1 MHVGI
6 ANRFVKTS
14 PSLVLLAFASALISP
29 ALAADKTAR
38 ALLPQVQA
46 EAKKWEAD
54 SVLVNIDTG
63 SASRKGTAPMW
74 TYSFYSPATKK
85 KTLFAAD
92 GTSPPSRADSIY
104 FRTNPVGEF
113 AVDSDQAMVTAIGN
127 GLAANDYGMRMS
139 LESNK
144 GKPEWRM
151 VDKTHFY
158 YVDAAGGK
166 FLRKEKTD

>member
-1 MHVGI
+1 M
-6 ANRFVKTS
+6 KTS
-14 PSLVLLAFASALISP
+14 HAVVLFAFAPALISP
-29 ALAADKTAR
+29 AIAADQTAR
-38 ALLPQVQA
+38 ALLPQVLA

-54 SVLVNIDTG
+54 GVLVNIDAG

-104 FRTNPVGEF
+104 FQTSPVSEF
-113 AVDSDQAMVTAIGN
+113 SVDSDRAMATAIGN

-151 VDKTHFY
+151 VDKKHFY
-158 YVDAAGGK
+158 YVDAIGGK